1 MFATMVFM
9 AQKTQT
15 ILTDDIDGSEAAST
29 VTFAYQGTSYEID
42 LSDQHATQLVA
53 ALADWIGAARK
64 VPARGSAGRL
74 RIGAARGAAGPKR
87 TDLEEVRAWARAH
100 GHTVADTGRVKQT
113 VLDAY
118 DNR

>member
-1 MFATMVFM
+1 M

-15 ILTDDIDGSEAAST
+15 ILSDDLDGSEATRT

-42 LSDQHATQLVA
+42 LSDQHATQLED
-53 ALADWIGAARK
+53 ALSDWIAAARK
-64 VPARGSAGRL
+64 VPTRGSTGRP
-74 RIGAARGAAGPKR
+74 RQGATRGTSGPKR
-87 TDLEEVRAWARAH
+87 TDLDEVRAWARAN
-100 GHTVADTGRVKQT
+100 GHSVADTGRVRKS